1 MGRMG
6 SLWSA
11 LPIGKPA
18 EENRQRRKL
27 QKAGNQQRPYSASY
41 SEATASSVTSP
52 AASAVHVNKSK
63 SRLSL
68 PSRERS
74 LPPFPELDD
83 ATWLEDFRRSGY
95 ADREIN
101 SAPRRLQQTPRVR
114 PSSVVMPEFA
124 HLAVSDPAPKPPI
137 QPITRNVP
145 PYLQPTRRY
154 AKTPVSSIG
163 QLENKSESSNG
174 EESQIDPNIE
184 NIAESYRA
192 LLESR
197 CSFMSESTVDRDV
210 DPEQDEMY
218 YIKDPRMLAPD
229 FLEPV
234 VEVPEPPPMTGSPK
248 SDEVTLIAFEDE
260 PVYLKPNLSSRSSYE
275 TASPG
280 SEQDPETPSDSP
292 SLQICL
298 DLLTRELSSAVSGST
313 TRPSAETSSLQ
324 LWVMIE
330 AYEKLRDQVVNAQSN
345 EADKS
350 AMIATFDMWLNSL
363 HAVHNKMSGDD
374 DGQRS
379 ESNYG
384 D

>member
-1 MGRMG
+1 MDRLG

-18 EENRQRRKL
+18 EGNRLRRKL
-27 QKAGNQQRPYSASY
+27 QKVGNQQRPYSASY
-41 SEATASSVTSP
+41 SDATASPMTSP
-52 AASAVHVNKSK
+52 ATSVVHVNKSK
-63 SRLSL
+63 SRLSMPL
-68 PSRERS
+68 RERS
-74 LPPFPELDD
+74 LPPSRELDD

-95 ADREIN
+95 VHRETN
-101 SAPRRLQQTPRVR
+101 STPRRPQQTPRAR
-114 PSSVVMPEFA
+114 PSSGVLPEFA
-124 HLAVSDPAPKPPI
+124 HLTVNDPAPKHPT
-137 QPITRNVP
+137 QPIARSMP
-145 PYLQPTRRY
+145 PSLQTTRRY

-163 QLENKSESSNG
+163 QLEKQTESHNG
-174 EESQIDPNIE
+174 EESQADPDIE

-197 CSFMSESTVDRDV
+197 CSFMSEATVDRDV
-210 DPEQDEMY
+210 NPEQEEMY
-218 YIKDPRMLAPD
+218 YIKDPRIAFPD

-248 SDEVTLIAFEDE
+248 SDEVTLVAFEDE
-260 PVYLKPNLSSRSSYE
+260 PTYPKPDLSSRSSYE

-280 SEQDPETPSDSP
+280 LDQSVETPSDSP

-313 TRPSAETSSLQ
+313 LRPSAETSSLQ

-330 AYEKLRDQVVNAQSN
+330 AYEKLRDQVVNTQSN

-350 AMIATFDMWLNSL
+350 AMMATFDLWLKSL
-363 HAVHNKMSGDD
+363 HAIHSKMSGD